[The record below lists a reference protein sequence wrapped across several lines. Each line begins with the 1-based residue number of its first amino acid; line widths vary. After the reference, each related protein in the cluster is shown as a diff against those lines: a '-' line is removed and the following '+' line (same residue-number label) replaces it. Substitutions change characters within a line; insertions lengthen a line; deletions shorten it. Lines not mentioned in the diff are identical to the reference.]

1 MIAATIVIIFVTTF
15 LIASAAVVLG
25 SILLRPSSVPQ
36 VPAGVAPY
44 FEPAETPLLLQQQLL
59 SSISVW
65 RQLLARFDFVENLK
79 VRISEA
85 GLTWSVGRV
94 TLMMLLLGSIGAV
107 IAYALDLAPLIT
119 VPLIGGCAAVVPYLL
134 ILRTRKR
141 RFRKMEEQFPEAL
154 DSLSRALRAGHPF
167 GAGMDLVAG
176 EAPEP
181 LAQEIRKSCDEWQL
195 GLAWNESLENLARR
209 VPLIEIRLFV
219 AAVTLQ
225 NRFGGKLNEI
235 LEELAKS
242 IRDSVGLRGDVRAA
256 SAQGRMTGRVLTILP
271 IAIAAIMWVTSPSYI
286 GVLWQHPEGKYLMA
300 GAAVCLV
307 LGHFC
312 IQRIVNIKA

>member
-1 MIAATIVIIFVTTF
+1 MIAATIVIIFVVTF

-25 SILLRPSSVPQ
+25 SVLLRPGSVQQ
-36 VPAGVAPY
+36 VPAGTAHSV
-44 FEPAETPLLLQQQLL
+44 EPPETPLLLQQQLL

-65 RQLLARFDFVENLK
+65 RRLLARFDFVENLK
-79 VRISEA
+79 VRLSEA

-107 IAYALDLAPLIT
+107 IAYALDWAPLLT
-119 VPLIGGCAAVVPYLL
+119 VPLIASCAAMIPYLF

-225 NRFGGKLNEI
+225 SRFGGKLNEI

-242 IRDSVGLRGDVRAA
+242 IRDSVGLRGDVRSA

-271 IAIAAIMWVTSPSYI
+271 LAIAAIMFVTSPSYI
-286 GVLWQHPEGKYLMA
+286 GVLWQHPEGKYLIA

-307 LGHFC
+307 LGHLS